1 MNAFIYR
8 IKERYYETLNMIRQ
22 ISLDKK
28 YEKVFLRVIREET
41 ADPKSE
47 FVHKNLKL
55 GDDRKSLIYITNVPE
70 QVQQLGQDFMI
81 YDKLNENTY
90 FMTEFIEKA
99 CHLHNY
105 IGRPEYYHIEDPS
118 SDSVSLM
125 YLAEWRFHPMI
136 DSSMKAKIYAG
147 IGSVCAAVLGGL
159 SYLGY
164 IFLL

>member
-1 MNAFIYR
+1 
-8 IKERYYETLNMIRQ
+8 MIRQ

-28 YEKVFLRVIREET
+28 YEKIFLRVIREET

-90 FMTEFIEKA
+90 F
-99 CHLHNY
+99 
-105 IGRPEYYHIEDPS
+105 
-118 SDSVSLM
+118 
-125 YLAEWRFHPMI
+125 I
-136 DSSMKAKIYAG
+136 DSA
-147 IGSVCAAVLGGL
+147 
-159 SYLGY
+159 
-164 IFLL
+164 